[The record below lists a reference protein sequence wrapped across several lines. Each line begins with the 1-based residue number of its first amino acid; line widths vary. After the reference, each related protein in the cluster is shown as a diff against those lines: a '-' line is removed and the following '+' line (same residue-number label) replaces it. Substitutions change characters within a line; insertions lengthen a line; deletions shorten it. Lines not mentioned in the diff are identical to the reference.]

1 MEHNEWKP
9 THGTGEVECLTP
21 SIPISKLQTHAL
33 VKISPSTKGA
43 IFMVPRP
50 KLGGNSIYTLHH
62 GPPKAKVYT
71 PKCEDNLL
79 QARAPTPPINTP
91 PPFLQKITKNKIKKK
106 YENSLSLSLSPFVS
120 FSLALVFFLFPYK
133 TALKFQSFLLY
144 LYLHEA
150 LGE

>member
-21 SIPISKLQTHAL
+21 SIPIPKLQTCAL

-62 GPPKAKVYT
+62 GPPKAKVYA

-91 PPFLQKITKNKIKKK
+91 PPFFKKSPKTRSRKNRKTL
-106 YENSLSLSLSPFVS
+106 SLSLSLSL
-120 FSLALVFFLFPYK
+120 SL
-133 TALKFQSFLLY
+133 LLSRSP
-144 LYLHEA
+144 
-150 LGE
+150 